1 MDTQNESNNQV
12 ADDWYYAENGQSVGP
27 FSEEQMWQFLRT
39 NKIYGETYV
48 YKKGLPDWI
57 PLKQSELF
65 EVLLMRFN
73 RNNQSL
79 KLWRQ
84 NQIIPTGIF

>member
-27 FSEEQMWQFLRT
+27 FSEEQMRQFLRT

-57 PLKQSELF
+57 P
-65 EVLLMRFN
+65 
-73 RNNQSL
+73 
-79 KLWRQ
+79 
-84 NQIIPTGIF
+84 